1 MLRCPPMTDQG
12 TAIPIEITFEA
23 LATLLNPLVID
34 CRTTEEYEEGHLQH
48 AVNIPL
54 QHLSLRKD
62 DLPCKCSDA
71 FFVYCKSGNR
81 SGTFA
86 VYLRTLGFTKCQ
98 SVAGGYEAWGENNT
112 C

>member
-1 MLRCPPMTDQG
+1 MTNQG
-12 TAIPIEITFEA
+12 SAIPIEISFES
-23 LATLLNPLVID
+23 LASMQKPLIID
-34 CRTTEEYEEGHLQH
+34 CRTTEEFEEGHLEH
-48 AVNIPL
+48 AINIPL

-62 DLPCKCSDA
+62 DFPCECSDA
-71 FFVYCKSGNR
+71 LYVYCKSGNR

-98 SVAGGYEAWGENNT
+98 SIAGGYESWRENNE